1 MATSKSA
8 PALNLASAALAGA
21 VTLVRPARF
30 PRWARRSLGWANT
43 AGTAG
48 SVFLTVRNRDDL
60 PPEHPLHRAVAGSD
74 VLAAATGGL
83 MLITSGI
90 GLKADDKVE
99 QFLLKRGVKHPRIW
113 MAVGVVGVVFVA
125 KTLQDAG
132 SKKAEAMRE
141 QFKAADQDEK
151 RAITD
156 TDAKIN
162 RGIADDTAR

>member
-1 MATSKSA
+1 MATSKSV

-30 PRWARRSLGWANT
+30 PRWARRGLVWANT

-60 PPEHPLHRAVAGSD
+60 PPEHPLHRAVSSSD
-74 VLAAATGGL
+74 LIAAATGGL
-83 MLITSGI
+83 MLVTSGI
-90 GLKADDKVE
+90 GLKADDKIE
-99 QFLLKRGVKHPRIW
+99 QFLVKRGFKHPRVW
-113 MAVGVVGVVFVA
+113 MAVGVVGVVFLA

-141 QFKAADQDEK
+141 QFKSAEQDEK
-151 RAITD
+151 TAIGK
-156 TDAKIN
+156 TDATIN
-162 RGIADDTAR
+162 RNIADGTR